1 MKENRFLYTVRFIAC
16 LAVITI
22 HTRFPGYFGQLL
34 DALARFAVPYFFAI
48 SGRFLLATNEGGTK
62 YIRSRTC
69 RALGKTLKVTGLV
82 YLIYLAFSFAV
93 YMIYQNTVYDWFS
106 SKFNPAETF
115 NFILFN
121 SGKFIYDWTYTFDH
135 MWYLFALIYV
145 YGLIYIFAPVL
156 RSWYKGLIGILL
168 FFLFF
173 GQLLQT
179 YYPIRPFGINICT
192 WFVMRNWL
200 FVGIPFVLIGVLFA
214 DFIRDKVDTLDEEK
228 KNRWIKSARVKAFLL
243 LGAGVVL
250 TAVEMQ
256 ILGKKEVYMGSVCI
270 VVSILILSE
279 CLDMGGKV
287 LWKIGRDASS
297 NIYYYHVLVI
307 AIIDHLAN
315 AGIIAAMPMYA
326 KPIVVMAICVIL
338 FYFVPAIFRKRL
350 KMPSS
355 V

>member
-16 LAVITI
+16 LSVITI

-48 SGRFLLATNEGGTK
+48 SGRFLLSTPEGGTK
-62 YIRSRTC
+62 YIRSRTG
-69 RALGKTLKVTGLV
+69 RALWKTLKVTGLV
-82 YLIYLAFSFAV
+82 YFVYLVFSFA
-93 YMIYQNTVYDWFS
+93 IHLFNKNTIAEWFS
-106 SKFNPAETF
+106 SKFNFAEAF

-168 FFLFF
+168 FLLFF
-173 GQLLQT
+173 GELLQT

-214 DFIRDKVDTLDEEK
+214 DHIRDKVDTLDDK
-228 KNRWIKSARVKAFLL
+228 KKSLWAVKTRRNAVIGLIT
-243 LGAGVVL
+243 GCVL
-250 TAVEMQ
+250 TAAEMQ
-256 ILGKKEVYMGSVCI
+256 IYGKKEVFIGSLVI
-270 VVSILILSE
+270 VISILFLSE
-279 CLDMGGKV
+279 CNVSSGKYA
-287 LWKIGRDASS
+287 WKIGRDASS

-307 AIIDHLAN
+307 AILDLLAN
-315 AGIIAAMPMYA
+315 TGIIAAMPMYI
-326 KPIVVMAICVIL
+326 KPLVVMAICVIL
-338 FYFVPAIFRKRL
+338 FYFLPGALKKRI
-350 KMPSS
+350 KSPPRT
-355 V
+355 